1 MNVYEK
7 LQKARIDLQSK
18 QMKKSGHNKFAGY
31 QYFELGDFLPE
42 INKLFAELKLCSVVS
57 FGKEMAELKI
67 INIEKPDE
75 VVTFTSPMAE
85 ANLKGCHPIQN
96 LGAVETYNRR
106 YLYVS
111 ALEIVEHDALDSAP
125 PVELSTA
132 HKTTKGKITPTSGA
146 GEGLTQEQHD
156 KVKQAVYKVT
166 DWLNADSVED
176 AVLEKWNAGLDAD
189 ESVLFWT
196 FFDSKQRSAM
206 SKEFERQKQKN
217 LKRDEATQ
225 P

>member
-1 MNVYEK
+1 MNVFEK
-7 LQKARIDLQSK
+7 LQTARIQLQSTK
-18 QMKKSGHNKFAGY
+18 MKKSGHNKFAGY

-57 FGKEMAELKI
+57 FGKDLAELKV
-67 INIEKPDE
+67 INIEKPEE
-75 VVTFTSPMAE
+75 VVTFTSPMAD

-125 PVELSTA
+125 PVEAPKAS
-132 HKTTKGKITPTSGA
+132 KGVIKPTSGA
-146 GEGLTQEQHD
+146 GEGLTQEQHQ
-156 KVKQAVYKVT
+156 KVNEAVKKVT
-166 DWLNADSVED
+166 DWLLADSVED
-176 AVLEKWNAGLDAD
+176 AVLEKWNANLDAD

-206 SKEFERQKQKN
+206 TKEFERQKQKQ
-217 LKRDEATQ
+217 LKQNEGAQ
-225 P
+225 A

>member
-7 LQKARIDLQSK
+7 LQKARIELQSK

-42 INKLFAELKLCSVVS
+42 INRIFAELGLCSAVS
-57 FGKEMAELKI
+57 FGKELAELKV

-75 VVTFTSPMAE
+75 VVTFTSPMAD

-106 YLYVS
+106 YLYVA
-111 ALEIVEHDALDSAP
+111 ALEIVEHDVVDAAP
-125 PVELSTA
+125 PVDSPKPA
-132 HKTTKGKITPTSGA
+132 KGVIKPTSGA
-146 GEGLTQEQHD
+146 GDGLTQEQVN
-156 KVKQAVYKVT
+156 KVNQAVKKVT
-166 DWLNADSVED
+166 DWLTADSVED
-176 AVLEKWNAGLDAD
+176 AVLEKWNANLDAD
-189 ESVLFWT
+189 ETVFFWT

-206 SKEFERQKQKN
+206 TKEFERQKQKN
-217 LKRDEATQ
+217 LKSQEATQ
-225 P
+225 A

>member
-1 MNVYEK
+1 MNVFEK
-7 LQKARIDLQSK
+7 LQTARIQLQSTK
-18 QMKKSGHNKFAGY
+18 MKKSGHNKFAGY

-57 FGKEMAELKI
+57 FGKDLAELKV

-75 VVTFTSPMAE
+75 VVTFTSPMAD

-125 PVELSTA
+125 PVEAPKAS
-132 HKTTKGKITPTSGA
+132 KGVIKPTSGA
-146 GEGLTQEQHD
+146 GEGLTQEQHQ
-156 KVKQAVYKVT
+156 KVNEAVKKVT
-166 DWLNADSVED
+166 DWLLADSVED
-176 AVLEKWNAGLDAD
+176 AVLEKWNANLDAD

-206 SKEFERQKQKN
+206 TKEFERQKQKQ
-217 LKRDEATQ
+217 LKQNEGAQ
-225 P
+225 A